1 MKIRQEEGVEELVLN
16 LTPMIDVIFLL
27 LIFFMVATTFQDP
40 ERELDVDL
48 PQAQSGS
55 TLTEQD
61 DEVVINIKQDGTV
74 VISDREV
81 TQEELVRHLSQ
92 TAQQDPETPVTIR
105 GDRFVHHEDV
115 VSAMDAC
122 GSAGLHNLS
131 IGTLDSK

>member
-1 MKIRQEEGVEELVLN
+1 MKIRNEDGVEELVLN

-61 DEVVINIKQDGTV
+61 DEIIINVMRDGSVVLSERTV
-74 VISDREV
+74 TDD
-81 TQEELVRHLSQ
+81 ELIRHLNQ
-92 TAQQDPETPVTIR
+92 AAQQDPETPVTIR
-105 GDRFVHHEDV
+105 GDRFVHHEDI

-131 IGTLDSK
+131 IGTLETK

>member
-1 MKIRQEEGVEELVLN
+1 MKIRNEDGVEELVLN

-61 DEVVINIKQDGTV
+61 DEIIINVMRDGSVVLSERTV
-74 VISDREV
+74 TND
-81 TQEELVRHLSQ
+81 ELVRHLNQ
-92 TAQQDPETPVTIR
+92 AAQQDPETPVTIR
-105 GDRFVHHEDV
+105 GDRFVHHEDI

-131 IGTLDSK
+131 IGTLETK

>member
-1 MKIRQEEGVEELVLN
+1 MKIRNEEGVEELVLN

-48 PQAQSGS
+48 PHAQSGS

-61 DEVVINIKQDGTV
+61 DEIILNVMRDGSVVLSERTV
-74 VISDREV
+74 TSD
-81 TQEELVRHLSQ
+81 ELVRHLNQ
-92 TAQQDPETPVTIR
+92 AAQQDPETPVTIR
-105 GDRFVHHEDV
+105 GDRFVHHEDI

-131 IGTLDSK
+131 IGTLETK